1 MYGASIEG
9 SHHCGPHKQ
18 EGGRGRMFF
27 PGFFAMTEDDDQEK
41 RGPRG
46 RRGRGGPRGH
56 GGPRPRGRGRR
67 GRRARRGDIRLATL
81 LLLDEEPRNGY
92 NLMQEIEERSGGVW
106 RPSPGSVYPAL
117 SQLEDEG
124 LIEPTEHEG
133 SKAFTLTEEGKAHV
147 EANREQMGTPWKTDG
162 DGASSELAALRT
174 ASKALGIAA
183 MQVAQTGDA
192 EQLSRAR
199 EIVEGARKGLY
210 RILAGDAP
218 EDQTEESSD

>member
-1 MYGASIEG
+1 MNGASFEVPL
-9 SHHCGPHKQ
+9 HCGP
-18 EGGRGRMFF
+18 RGLDRS
-27 PGFFAMTEDDDQEK
+27 PARNLSELFAFMNGDDEDDRK
-41 RGPRG
+41 RALRA

-56 GGPRPRGRGRR
+56 GGPGPHGRGRR

-133 SKAFTLTEEGKAHV
+133 SKAFTLTDSGKAHV
-147 EANREQMGTPWKTDG
+147 EENREQMGTPWKTAG
-162 DGASSELAALRT
+162 DDTSSELGELRT
-174 ASKALGIAA
+174 ASKALAIAA

-192 EQLSRAR
+192 AQLKKAR
-199 EIVEGARKGLY
+199 EIVDGARKSLY
-210 RILAGDAP
+210 RLLAGDTP
-218 EDQTEESSD
+218 EE

>member
-1 MYGASIEG
+1 MHGASIEVP
-9 SHHCGPHKQ
+9 HRCGPHRQ
-18 EGGRGRMFF
+18 ERGTNRAFF
-27 PGFFAMTEDDDQEK
+27 PDFFVAMTGDDQEDRK

-46 RRGRGGPRGH
+46 RGRGGPRGF
-56 GGPRPRGRGRR
+56 GGPGPRGHGRR

-81 LLLDEEPRNGY
+81 LLLEEEPRNGY

-133 SKAFTLTEEGKAHV
+133 SKAFTLTDAGKSHV
-147 EANREQMGTPWKTDG
+147 EENREQMGTPWKTAG
-162 DGASSELAALRT
+162 DDTSSELGELRT
-174 ASKALGIAA
+174 ASKALAIAA

-192 EQLSRAR
+192 AQLKKAR
-199 EIVEGARKGLY
+199 EIVDGARKSLY
-210 RILAGDAP
+210 RLLAGDTP
-218 EDQTEESSD
+218 E